1 MKLIKNT
8 INILFIL
15 LYPIFCY
22 SIEITLNGSYA
33 NSYSTSYQYTKTS
46 YGLDIGF
53 PLNQFME
60 LNSGQTYTNEIYTY
74 TDDYKKY
81 LISKGNILPAG
92 NLTQEYDTT
101 DSFANLSIGLFNY
114 YFSPSIYGG
123 VLNRKSK
130 FKDYFGQVSEEE
142 TPLTWDAGAALSI
155 RMGRHFKLKI
165 TYRISPSGVNS
176 PSGSPYYD
184 NSYWGGITLSF

>member
-60 LNSGQTYTNEIYTY
+60 LKSGQTYTNEIYTY
-74 TDDYKKY
+74 TDDYKKW
-81 LISKGNILPAG
+81 
-92 NLTQEYDTT
+92 YD
-101 DSFANLSIGLFNY
+101 
-114 YFSPSIYGG
+114 P
-123 VLNRKSK
+123 RKV
-130 FKDYFGQVSEEE
+130 DY
-142 TPLTWDAGAALSI
+142 
-155 RMGRHFKLKI
+155 
-165 TYRISPSGVNS
+165 
-176 PSGSPYYD
+176 
-184 NSYWGGITLSF
+184 